1 MLTRKVKRLLS
12 LTAVATP
19 LLFTACSDNPFNPI
33 NDASGTY
40 QLTVYAGRSIPATYT
55 IQPNDPNYGGVMPNG
70 GTLRVTGGNLVL
82 SNNGTFIETNNYVLT
97 PSGQASFNQDF
108 TRSGTWTV
116 SGTNLSL
123 FVPAQNGNSASNIS
137 GTLDVDTVTYQED
150 NGNGGFDSFEYKR

>member
-12 LTAVATP
+12 LTAVAAP

-55 IQPNDPNYGGVMPNG
+55 IQPGDPNYTMPNG
-70 GTLRVTGGNLVL
+70 GTLQVTGGNLVL

-97 PSGQASFNQDF
+97 PSGQASTNSNFS
-108 TRSGTWTV
+108 RSGTWTV
-116 SGTNLSL
+116 NGTALSL
-123 FVPAQNGNSASNIS
+123 FVPAQNGNPSSSIT
-137 GTLDVDTVTYQED
+137 GTLDVDTVTYQEG
-150 NGNGGFDSFEYKR
+150 NGAGGFDSFEYKR